1 MQEQETR
8 TKTSMDVGVRAMFA
22 ADPLSICWEINRPI
36 NERQRHDYM
45 NEVSVRI
52 GQVTIVKN
60 AP

>member
-1 MQEQETR
+1 VQEQETR
-8 TKTSMDVGVRAMFA
+8 TKTSMDTGVRAMFA

-36 NERQRHDYM
+36 PQDRRHDYM
-45 NEVSVRI
+45 TEVSVRT